1 MNFSTHIPL
10 QKARSPIDYHAKV
23 LSIGSCFSE
32 NIHQKLQ
39 YAKFSSRCNPL
50 GILFHSNAIETLLT
64 HAVNKKVYTENEV
77 FFHQE
82 RWHCF
87 DAHSIASNP
96 DKKKLLQYLN
106 NAIQETHQAIKEATH
121 LNITLGTAWVYRH
134 IATDAIVANCHKVP
148 QKHFVKELR
157 TVTEISES
165 LDAIIAMVRS
175 INPTIQFL
183 FTLSPVR
190 HIKDGFVENA
200 RSKAHL
206 LTAIHQV
213 VNTTNVSYFPS
224 YEILMDELRDYRFY
238 ASDMVHPNETAIAY
252 IWERFLDTWISEKA
266 KDTLQ
271 DVEKIQR
278 GLAHKPFH
286 QDSEAH
292 QKFVKTLDGQLQKL
306 QEQFPN
312 ITF

>member
-1 MNFSTHIPL
+1 
-10 QKARSPIDYHAKV
+10 
-23 LSIGSCFSE
+23 
-32 NIHQKLQ
+32 
-39 YAKFSSRCNPL
+39 L

>member
-1 MNFSTHIPL
+1 MKFSTHIPL
-10 QKARSPIDYHAKV
+10 QKAKNPIDYHAKV
-23 LSIGSCFSE
+23 VSIGSCFSE

-39 YAKFSSRCNPL
+39 YAKLSSICNPL
-50 GILFHSNAIETLLT
+50 GILFHSSAIETLLT

-96 DKKKLLQYLN
+96 DKKKLLEYLN

-134 IATDAIVANCHKVP
+134 IATDAIVANCHKIP
-148 QKHFVKELR
+148 QKQFLKELR
-157 TVTEISES
+157 TVTEITED
-165 LDAIIAMVRS
+165 LAAIIDMVRS
-175 INPTIQFL
+175 INPRVEFL

-190 HIKDGFVENA
+190 HLKDGFVENA
-200 RSKAHL
+200 QSKAHL
-206 LTAIHQV
+206 LAAIHQV
-213 VNTTNVSYFPS
+213 VNTTNTSYFPS

-238 ASDMVHPNETAIAY
+238 ASDMVHPNETAIGY
-252 IWERFLDTWISEKA
+252 IWERFRESWVSEEAQK
-266 KDTLQ
+266 TLET
-271 DVEKIQR
+271 VEKIQR

-292 QKFVKTLDGQLQKL
+292 QKFVKSLDGQLQKL